1 MSKGE
6 IYRNRAQDCLKL
18 ADKFTSIEIQGSLL
32 SMAYAWWRLAEL
44 VPVLLKNADGGKV
57 AARD

>member
-1 MSKGE
+1 MGKGE

>member
-1 MSKGE
+1 MGKGE

-44 VPVLLKNADGGKV
+44 APVLLKNADGGKV